1 MFLFGKIWYRLLIAG
16 IRFVSVL
23 HLFSWRHYLW
33 TKTLLWQ
40 AENNYFKL
48 SCGFKQL
55 MVKSKALNSWW
66 SNLRLFDRL
75 VSTYMYF
82 RESWLYSQNLDYQDF
97 SIIRYCF
104 FGPIFCGYCPLKE
117 AKPHTMSRWADLT
130 VTIEF
135 QSWPNFELA
144 NVQVLRSEQ
153 AAEYDT
159 WVIPEWRNILK
170 RGMPFCKKRKTKK
183 WICNKIGKLFIINR
197 RN

>member
-23 HLFSWRHYLW
+23 RLFSWRHYLW

-82 RESWLYSQNLDYQDF
+82 RESWLYIQNLDYQDYF
-97 SIIRYCF
+97 A
-104 FGPIFCGYCPLKE
+104 L
-117 AKPHTMSRWADLT
+117 SRACDH
-130 VTIEF
+130 
-135 QSWPNFELA
+135 WPWSSVKNFEHFYIEKEKIIPA
-144 NVQVLRSEQ
+144 NADFIRLCIVL
-153 AAEYDT
+153 
-159 WVIPEWRNILK
+159 
-170 RGMPFCKKRKTKK
+170 
-183 WICNKIGKLFIINR
+183 
-197 RN
+197 